1 MMVFLFEGL
10 DLPVK
15 DISFYQPAFKK
26 VTLQKMNQ
34 RGALSPLPK
43 ANKTSPQHSSSS
55 DFIFTLGELLKKK
68 SVCEMC
74 VCVVLRS

>member
-1 MMVFLFEGL
+1 MVFLFEGL

-43 ANKTSPQHSSSS
+43 VNKTSPQH
-55 DFIFTLGELLKKK
+55 
-68 SVCEMC
+68 
-74 VCVVLRS
+74 

>member
-1 MMVFLFEGL
+1 MVFLFEGL

>member
-1 MMVFLFEGL
+1 MMAFLFEGL

-43 ANKTSPQHSSSS
+43 VNKTSPQHSTSF

>member
-1 MMVFLFEGL
+1 MVFLFEGL

-43 ANKTSPQHSSSS
+43 VNKTSPQHSTSS

>member
-34 RGALSPLPK
+34 RGALSPLHK
-43 ANKTSPQHSSSS
+43 VNKTSPQHSTSS
-55 DFIFTLGELLKKK
+55 DFIFTLDELFKK

>member
-1 MMVFLFEGL
+1 MMAFLFEGL

>member
-34 RGALSPLPK
+34 RGALPPLPK

>member
-1 MMVFLFEGL
+1 MMAFLFEGL

-43 ANKTSPQHSSSS
+43 ANKTSPQHSTSS

>member
-1 MMVFLFEGL
+1 MVFLFEGL

-34 RGALSPLPK
+34 RGALSP
-43 ANKTSPQHSSSS
+43 PQSEQN
-55 DFIFTLGELLKKK
+55 FPPTLYQ
-68 SVCEMC
+68 
-74 VCVVLRS
+74 LRFHFHTWWTF

>member
-1 MMVFLFEGL
+1 MVFLFEGL

-34 RGALSPLPK
+34 RGALSPSPKWTKLPP
-43 ANKTSPQHSSSS
+43 N
-55 DFIFTLGELLKKK
+55 TLPAPISFSHLMNFFKNL
-68 SVCEMC
+68 C
-74 VCVVLRS
+74 VKCVYVLS